1 MNYQD
6 LTGKT
11 FARLFVIKRGDND
24 QKGLPRWIC
33 SCACGNEILVLGQ
46 SLKSGNTKSCGCYHK
61 DRVSETHRKEGHS
74 GGRNQRTRTYRT
86 WNSMLSRCNTATCKE
101 YKNYGGRGIK
111 VCDEWMD
118 YSVFLKD
125 MGIRPDKMTLDRID
139 VNGNYCKENC
149 RWATKIEQENNRRN
163 TIYLVRNGERIT
175 MANFVRL
182 VGVTRSKVEWRLR
195 NGWSVAEVEE
205 YFTKLK
211 GQ

>member
-11 FARLFVIKRGDND
+11 FARLFVISRGEND
-24 QKGLPRWIC
+24 HKGLPRWLC
-33 SCACGNEILVLGQ
+33 SCVCGNEILVLGQ

-118 YSVFLKD
+118 YSAFLKD

-195 NGWSVAEVEE
+195 KGWSVAEVEE